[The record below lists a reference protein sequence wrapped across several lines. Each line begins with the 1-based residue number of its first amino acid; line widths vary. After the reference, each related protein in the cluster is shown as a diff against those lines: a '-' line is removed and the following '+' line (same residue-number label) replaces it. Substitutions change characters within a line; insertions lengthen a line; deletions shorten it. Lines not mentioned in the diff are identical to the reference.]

1 MCRRYAVGRIGGNA
15 VGMVLGLILAGG
27 RSTRFGGEKAAARLG
42 GLPLLAHAHR
52 RLAAHC
58 RIIGVNAPR
67 VSEAG
72 RLAIGLGAPLVRDPP
87 NAPHGPLAGIAAGL
101 VWAQRENEDLLV
113 TLPCD
118 TPLVPPDTVPRLIAA
133 AAGHEAAVARTEAGV
148 QSLCSAWRVSML
160 DAVFAA
166 LAQDPHPPVHAILRE
181 AGAAEVAFEDAA
193 AFLNINTPQDLAEAE
208 RRLAG

>member
-1 MCRRYAVGRIGGNA
+1 
-15 VGMVLGLILAGG
+15 MVLGLILAGG

-87 NAPHGPLAGIAAGL
+87 NAPRGFLAGVAAGL
-101 VWAQRENEDLLV
+101 VWAQREDEEILV

-118 TPLVPPDTVPRLIAA
+118 MPFVPADISPRLIAA
-133 AAGHEAAVARTEAGV
+133 AMGGAASVARTTGGLHP
-148 QSLCSAWRVSML
+148 LCAAWRVDCL
-160 DAVFAA
+160 DAVFGGLTADPPTPIA
-166 LAQDPHPPVHAILRE
+166 GILSQVGATEVVFEDPASFFEIQTPDHLAQ
-181 AGAAEVAFEDAA
+181 AEQRLAA
-193 AFLNINTPQDLAEAE
+193 AS
-208 RRLAG
+208 